1 MLSYSFKI
9 LWFVLS
15 FSGMLGCWAVLIAF
29 AHAVETYWA
38 PIVYCI
44 GVTILEGMFCLGMI
58 WRMDPFLMPKSF
70 CIAQTVLMGFSTF
83 LLTGVSTAFSL
94 ATSLCVSKPKAW
106 GDNGKG
112 ALRWRTRYLFPIVV
126 FPLLASTIQIV
137 VVLKLHAAQ
146 PSNELHCDA
155 SAPVW
160 VRFLSYAGTPFL
172 LSLPCFYLSV
182 MSAIRVFRTHSHLRR
197 SWYPNTSIDDLTP
210 VPTRRRRLGI
220 KKFLPHAITTPFGSI
235 DNPNASHTSVALE
248 MGRPVSP
255 GFPTFTP
262 TSRTPAASDTCEV
275 TRVEINPVDKVQGQ
289 DDRRPSTAATESSYI
304 SDVKEDPGERK
315 STFDSEASVGGDGD
329 VTDDRKYGGF
339 ESKQAPNIPHKL
351 SQKSRRPPPPNLAPA
366 IWRIILFQFLFIT
379 VMSLASIS
387 TFIAVF
393 AEREPT
399 PIGTQHVAL
408 LLAAWGPVIL
418 FGHLPVVRTHMI
430 FWRSK

>member
-1 MLSYSFKI
+1 MVCNISFRDI
-9 LWFVLS
+9 ISDF
-15 FSGMLGCWAVLIAF
+15 
-29 AHAVETYWA
+29 
-38 PIVYCI
+38 
-44 GVTILEGMFCLGMI
+44 
-58 WRMDPFLMPKSF
+58 
-70 CIAQTVLMGFSTF
+70 
-83 LLTGVSTAFSL
+83 FSL
-94 ATSLCVSKPKAW
+94 
-106 GDNGKG
+106 
-112 ALRWRTRYLFPIVV
+112 R
-126 FPLLASTIQIV
+126 
-137 VVLKLHAAQ
+137 
-146 PSNELHCDA
+146 
-155 SAPVW
+155 

-172 LSLPCFYLSV
+172 LSLPCFYLSIV
-182 MSAIRVFRTHSHLRR
+182 SAIRVFRTHNHLRR

-339 ESKQAPNIPHKL
+339 ESKQAPNIPHSKSLELPSPFNEMRWL
-351 SQKSRRPPPPNLAPA
+351 SNIFRLVPQSCRRNLDVHRLRTSRLPSGE
-366 IWRIILFQFLFIT
+366 LFYFNCKF
-379 VMSLASIS
+379 
-387 TFIAVF
+387 
-393 AEREPT
+393 
-399 PIGTQHVAL
+399 TQNYPDYRHKHAL
-408 LLAAWGPVIL
+408 LIHPL
-418 FGHLPVVRTHMI
+418 
-430 FWRSK
+430 